1 MEKLREYQ
9 AVIYNVGHAIK
20 LLEVGVR
27 ELGENGGFNK
37 YECKII
43 DGLVGTTILVS
54 EKLEKLSEEI
64 EQELRNN
71 GSSIKQ

>member
-9 AVIYNVGHAIK
+9 DVIDNVGHAIK

-27 ELGENGGFNK
+27 ELGEHGGFNNR
-37 YECKII
+37 ECKII